1 MSAEERE
8 TEAACWV
15 DRYERLEC
23 AQREERQSLCRR
35 RPRREEGTMA
45 QKEIEVILTRQL
57 ASYLAMPIIII
68 DSAGTLLFY
77 NEPAEVILGRRFE
90 ETGELSADEWAQL
103 LVVTDAQGTPLALET
118 RPLLLALTEQRPTH
132 CKMWLEGLD

>member
-1 MSAEERE
+1 
-8 TEAACWV
+8 
-15 DRYERLEC
+15 
-23 AQREERQSLCRR
+23 
-35 RPRREEGTMA
+35 MA

-68 DSAGTLLFY
+68 DAAGTLLFY

-103 LVVTDAQGTPLALET
+103 LVVTDEHGTPLAPER
-118 RPLLLALTEQRPTH
+118 RPMLIALTERRPVH
-132 CKMWLEGLD
+132 CELWGQGLGHVRKHVEITAFPLIGQAGRHLGAVAIFWEVQQ

>member
-1 MSAEERE
+1 
-8 TEAACWV
+8 
-15 DRYERLEC
+15 
-23 AQREERQSLCRR
+23 
-35 RPRREEGTMA
+35 MA

-57 ASYLAMPIIII
+57 ASYLAMPIIIA

-103 LVVTDAQGTPLALET
+103 LVVTDEQGTPLAPET
-118 RPLLLALTEQRPTH
+118 RPMLIALTEQRPVH
-132 CKMWLEGLD
+132 CEIWGQGLDHVRKHVEITAFPLIGQAGRHLGAVAIFWEVEK

>member
-1 MSAEERE
+1 
-8 TEAACWV
+8 
-15 DRYERLEC
+15 
-23 AQREERQSLCRR
+23 
-35 RPRREEGTMA
+35 MA

-68 DSAGTLLFY
+68 DAAGTLLFY

-103 LVVTDAQGTPLALET
+103 LVVTDEQGTPLAPET
-118 RPLLLALTEQRPTH
+118 RPMLIALTEKRPVH
-132 CKMWLEGLD
+132 CEIWGQGLDHVRKHVEITAFPLIGQAGRQLGAVAIFWEVQQ

>member
-1 MSAEERE
+1 
-8 TEAACWV
+8 
-15 DRYERLEC
+15 
-23 AQREERQSLCRR
+23 
-35 RPRREEGTMA
+35 MA

-57 ASYLAMPIIII
+57 ASYLDMPIIII

-103 LVVTDAQGTPLALET
+103 LVVTDEHSTPLAPET
-118 RPLLLALTEQRPTH
+118 RPMLIALTEHRPVH
-132 CKMWLEGLD
+132 CEIWGQGLDHVRRHIEITAFPLLGQAGRHLGAVGIFWEVEK

>member
-1 MSAEERE
+1 
-8 TEAACWV
+8 
-15 DRYERLEC
+15 
-23 AQREERQSLCRR
+23 
-35 RPRREEGTMA
+35 MA

-90 ETGELSADEWAQL
+90 ETGELSADEW
-103 LVVTDAQGTPLALET
+103 VTAFTATDEQGTPLAPET
-118 RPLLLALTEQRPTH
+118 RPLLIALTEQRPTH
-132 CKMWLEGLD
+132 CEMWLQGLDHVRRHIEVTTFPLIGQAGGHLGAVGIFWEVTK